1 MKKIL
6 SLLLVV
12 TLLAVATFNFAACGS
27 GSTKSANGQIE
38 ITYWSIYPEGGDYA
52 DEHKALIDKFE
63 ADNPD
68 IKINHV
74 GTNFWDYFDKLN
86 TSLSGS
92 YSIDV
97 FWQDIVNVKFRADNG
112 VTANLAPF
120 LERDNISL
128 DTWYEAD
135 IDTCSFEDGIYALP
149 FESDARVLYY
159 NKDHFAAAGLDPDSP
174 PTTFEELAEYAEK
187 LTILSEDG
195 KIYDQIGY
203 HPRLG
208 NSQIQQ
214 IVWPM
219 GGTFFDDE
227 GNPQFDDPKVVEA
240 VKWWVDVAQKFD
252 VRPLN
257 AFTNV
262 NSDGTAKDQSFL
274 KGKTSMVIDE
284 NGLAWQLEKFN
295 PDLNYG
301 VAPVPYVGDNRY
313 NHSGGFTL
321 EISNRTTDEKKE
333 AAWRF
338 VKYMTSY
345 EVQSQTMEKLNF
357 MPANVEA
364 IEELKKVSDENQKKI
379 LEEFNYRRHVDY
391 LEQVPEWWT
400 IFGEE
405 LMLAEGKKKKPVE
418 EAVASAQ
425 EKILNLI
432 KEYDLTH

>member
-6 SLLLVV
+6 SLLLVAAILSITV
-12 TLLAVATFNFAACGS
+12 FNFAACGS
-27 GSTKSANGQIE
+27 GGKNSTGQIE
-38 ITYWSIYPEGGDYA
+38 ITYWSIYPDGGDYSE
-52 DEHKALIDKFE
+52 EHKALIDKFE
-63 ADNPD
+63 AENPD
-68 IKINHV
+68 IKINHI

-97 FWQDIVNVKFRADNG
+97 FWQDIVNVKFRAKNG
-112 VTANLAPF
+112 VTADLTPF
-120 LERDNISL
+120 LEKDNVSL
-128 DTWYEAD
+128 DTWYESD
-135 IDTCSFEDGIYALP
+135 IDTCSFDGGIYALP

-159 NKDHFAAAGLDPDSP
+159 NKDHFTAAGLDPELP
-174 PTTFEELAEYAEK
+174 PKTLEELAEYAEK

-195 KIYDQIGY
+195 KTYEQVGY

-208 NSQIQQ
+208 NGQIQQ
-214 IVWPM
+214 IVWTM
-219 GGTFFDDE
+219 GGSFFDDE
-227 GNPQFDDPKVVEA
+227 GNPQFDDPIVQKATE
-240 VKWWVDVAQKFD
+240 WWIGIAQKYE

-257 AFTNV
+257 AFTNT

-274 KGKTSMVIDE
+274 KGNTSMVIDE

-301 VAPVPYVGDNRY
+301 IAAIPYTDDNRY

-321 EISNRTTDEKKE
+321 EISNRTTDAKKE

-345 EVQSQTMEKLNF
+345 EVQSQTMEQLNF

-364 IEELKKVSDENQKKI
+364 IDKLKEVSDENQNKI
-379 LEEFNYRRHVDY
+379 LEEFAYRRHVDY
-391 LEQVPEWWT
+391 LEQVPEWWGV
-400 IFGEE
+400 FGEE
-405 LMLAEGKKKKPVE
+405 LTLAESKKKSAA
-418 EAVASAQ
+418 EAVAEAQ
-425 EKILNLI
+425 KKILNLI
-432 KEYDLTH
+432 EEYNLTH